1 MGGGGGRRAVRKPAS
16 GKDNILIRSRNPRL
30 ASFKIELR
38 EIFVS
43 QL

>member
-1 MGGGGGRRAVRKPAS
+1 MAGVPCVTAS

-30 ASFKIELR
+30 AFKIELR

-43 QL
+43 EL

>member
-1 MGGGGGRRAVRKPAS
+1 MADVPCVTAS

-43 QL
+43 EL